1 MPPQPIAGLDGLSP
15 ELAAAVRK
23 MISDAAAQGTN
34 VYIESGFRTYDQ
46 QVALVQKHGLYGQ
59 GGLAAAPGTSNHEV
73 GMAVDFGGDLTWVHN
88 NAHRYGIHFPVP
100 GEPWH
105 AELAGGRGTPQAGV
119 GPSGELP
126 DGENYIDQLAEGYDP
141 TTGWV
146 DTEITWD
153 DLAPEDKVYHVM
165 NSVLSLFQSPS
176 NDGTSP
182 VGMGYQ
188 GNPLLDADVT
198 LGASHDSE
206 NLPDVLDQDIGT
218 L

>member
-1 MPPQPIAGLDGLSP
+1 MAPIQPIAGLDGLSP

-59 GGLAAAPGTSNHEV
+59 GG
-73 GMAVDFGGDLTWVHN
+73 TWVHN

-206 NLPDVLDQDIGT
+206 NLPDILDQDIGT